1 MILSC
6 DEQGPIYIRYDVTA
20 PLRTVFF
27 FFAFHF
33 NILHSTRVDSISSL
47 QYNASIYSDHEFERH
62 EMNVRILFC
71 WPIILILSVLLLL
84 EIVNYKYLLT
94 TCNIDQ

>member
-27 FFAFHF
+27 SFAFHY
-33 NILHSTRVDSISSL
+33 NILHSTRVYSISSL
-47 QYNASIYSDHEFERH
+47 QYNASIYSDHESERH
-62 EMNVRILFC
+62 VR
-71 WPIILILSVLLLL
+71 
-84 EIVNYKYLLT
+84 NA
-94 TCNIDQ
+94 